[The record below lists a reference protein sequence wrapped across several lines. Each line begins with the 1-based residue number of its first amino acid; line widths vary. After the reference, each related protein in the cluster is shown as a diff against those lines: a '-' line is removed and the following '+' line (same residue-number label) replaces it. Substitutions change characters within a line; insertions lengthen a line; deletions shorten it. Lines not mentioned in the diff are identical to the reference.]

1 MTSRSLQRRQLSR
14 SKIDLFVECP
24 RCLYLDVARGVRRP
38 SGPPFTLNN
47 AVDALMKAEF
57 DTYRAA
63 GKPHPLFEP
72 AGIDAVPFIHPEL
85 DRWRHNF
92 TGVRWKDPETDW
104 TLFGAIDD
112 LWLSSGGELIVAD
125 YKATARAEVPTT
137 ERLYPSY
144 QRQMDVYQFLVR
156 RQGFE
161 VSDRGWFVYAN
172 GDARIGLFDGVLR
185 FSTTDGALRR
195 RGRLGAG
202 RLPARGR
209 DGAVAGDSGARRR
222 LQIPPVRRQRGRHRR
237 LRPFS
242 LRLQQVD
249 QQRVEEFA
257 IAGQAVVLHA
267 GEHRPV
273 GQHQLRIIGMSDP

>member
-14 SKIDLFVECP
+14 SKIELFVECP

-38 SGPPFTLNN
+38 GGPPFTLNN

-63 GKPHPLFEP
+63 ARPHPLFGP
-72 AGIDAVPFIHPEL
+72 AGIDAVPFVHPEL

-92 TGVRWKDPETDW
+92 TGVRWRDDETGW

-112 LWLSSGGELIVAD
+112 LWHAASGELIVAD
-125 YKATARAEVPTT
+125 YKATSRAEVPTA

-144 QRQMDVYQFLVR
+144 RRQMDVYQFLVR

-185 FSTTDGALRR
+185 FSTTMVPYDGDDAWVLDAFRR
-195 RGRLGAG
+195 
-202 RLPARGR
+202 
-209 DGAVAGDSGARRR
+209 AVATIEGQEIPAPGEDCDYCKYVAKAAVVGASPPAIQESGASR
-222 LQIPPVRRQRGRHRR
+222 
-237 LRPFS
+237 
-242 LRLQQVD
+242 
-249 QQRVEEFA
+249 
-257 IAGQAVVLHA
+257 
-267 GEHRPV
+267 
-273 GQHQLRIIGMSDP
+273 

>member
-24 RCLYLDVARGVRRP
+24 RCFHLDIARGVKRP

-57 DTYRAA
+57 DVYRAA
-63 GKPHPLFEP
+63 GKPHPLFGP
-72 AGIDAVPFIHPEL
+72 AGIDAVPFVHPEL

-92 TGVRWKDPETDW
+92 TGVRWLDPETGW

-112 LWLSSGGELIVAD
+112 LWQAPDGELIVAD
-125 YKATARAEVPTT
+125 YKATSRAEMPTT

-161 VSDRGWFVYAN
+161 VSDRGWFVYVN
-172 GDARIGLFDGVLR
+172 GDGKLGRFDGALR
-185 FSTTDGALRR
+185 FSTAMVPYDGDDAWVLDAFHR
-195 RGRLGAG
+195 
-202 RLPARGR
+202 
-209 DGAVAGDSGARRR
+209 AVATVKVTKV
-222 LQIPPVRRQRGRHRR
+222 PEP
-237 LRPFS
+237 
-242 LRLQQVD
+242 
-249 QQRVEEFA
+249 
-257 IAGQAVVLHA
+257 
-267 GEHRPV
+267 GEDCEYCAYV
-273 GQHQLRIIGMSDP
+273 ATAADV

>member
-14 SKIDLFVECP
+14 SKIDLLVECP
-24 RCLYLDVARGVRRP
+24 RCFYLDVARGVRRP

-63 GKPHPLFEP
+63 GKPHPLFET
-72 AGIDAVPFIHPEL
+72 AGIDAVPFVHPEL

-92 TGVRWKDPETDW
+92 TGVRWLDSDTGW

-112 LWLSSGGELIVAD
+112 LWLTPSGQLMVAD
-125 YKATARAEVPTT
+125 YKATARAEVPTS

-161 VSDRGWFVYAN
+161 VSNRGWFVYAN

-185 FSTTDGALRR
+185 FSTTMVPYDGDDAWVLDAFRR
-195 RGRLGAG
+195 AVRTVQSPAVPAPGEDCEFCRYAATASAAGA
-202 RLPARGR
+202 
-209 DGAVAGDSGARRR
+209 
-222 LQIPPVRRQRGRHRR
+222 
-237 LRPFS
+237 
-242 LRLQQVD
+242 
-249 QQRVEEFA
+249 
-257 IAGQAVVLHA
+257 
-267 GEHRPV
+267 
-273 GQHQLRIIGMSDP
+273 

>member
-14 SKIDLFVECP
+14 SKIDLFCECP
-24 RCLYLDVARGVRRP
+24 RCLYLDVALGVRRP

-57 DTYRAA
+57 DTYRANRQ
-63 GKPHPLFEP
+63 PHPLFGP
-72 AGIDAVPFIHPEL
+72 AGIDAVPFVHPEL

-92 TGVRWKDPETDW
+92 TGVRWKDEETGW

-112 LWLSSGGELIVAD
+112 LWHAATGELIVAD

-144 QRQMDVYQFLVR
+144 RRQLDVYQFLVR

-185 FSTTDGALRR
+185 FSTTMVPYDGDDAWVLDAFRR
-195 RGRLGAG
+195 
-202 RLPARGR
+202 
-209 DGAVAGDSGARRR
+209 AVATVQSPVIPAPGEKCDYCRYVAAVGTACARPPVAQESGASR
-222 LQIPPVRRQRGRHRR
+222 
-237 LRPFS
+237 
-242 LRLQQVD
+242 
-249 QQRVEEFA
+249 
-257 IAGQAVVLHA
+257 
-267 GEHRPV
+267 
-273 GQHQLRIIGMSDP
+273 